1 MNELEVVKTVETY
14 LNDVKRSK
22 VRDIVANLYQLYK
35 DKDVE
40 LDKANNEINCYEHI
54 ISEKDDIIEAHQ
66 VKITKLRDTNN
77 TLDAEK
83 VSLSRLLE
91 NSKSNYTKLLS
102 ERSILQTSYDD
113 SLTKNRT
120 QDKLIKD
127 LQEKVAKLRSV
138 IGDNQK
144 DIAKFIN
151 NASCFKRK
159 YIFYKIAFL
168 AALGTL
174 LATLAISLS

>member
-14 LNDVKRSK
+14 LNNVKRSK
-22 VRDIVANLYQLYK
+22 VRDIVDNLYQLYK
-35 DKDVE
+35 DKNVE
-40 LDKANNEINCYEHI
+40 LDKADNAIDCFEHI
-54 ISEKDDIIEAHQ
+54 ISKKDDIIEEFQGRIA
-66 VKITKLRDTNN
+66 KLKDTNN
-77 TLDAEK
+77 TLDVEK

-91 NSKSNYTKLLS
+91 TSKNNYTKLLS

-113 SLTKNRT
+113 CLATLRKQDRTLANTQEDLTR
-120 QDKLIKD
+120 
-127 LQEKVAKLRSV
+127 LRS
-138 IGDNQK
+138 INGHLQN
-144 DIAKFIN
+144 DINKLKHN
-151 NASCFKRK
+151 TSCFERK